1 MNIKN
6 TLRVLA
12 LCVSS
17 LVSGMTYGQTN
28 HWVAENIKTSEL
40 AEKSFYL
47 MKPADGGKN
56 ENFGVNAF
64 LKYESEATQKP
75 LEATKFTFTN
85 RKWDIDGYWYKIYC
99 YDGTR
104 KVYVYSS
111 NGNAKWGDDNTKQ
124 WNIDKTQDTKNYYVI
139 WQNDPDDNLDPRLIS
154 IEKDN
159 SNALRVSYL
168 EKKGGLIF
176 SEAPSLHDWAFISE
190 AQYNAIYPGTFIKE
204 SLGYNKISS
213 TGWYYPQGYNDKLY
227 KMKNT
232 DKDGFYF
239 NNIYSYQTSNGTW
252 LAKTIAEPAEVKS
265 HGVRLAIQINGLI
278 PNYSYDITA
287 YAHVSRPL
295 EENKKEGDIWDEV
308 VLDAEKNKTTTPAHI
323 YARGTNEKSFDF
335 TGTYGE
341 KCPNLTEITLTDI
354 TPDANGTIIVYI
366 VTESNATNYVYGTI
380 KSIVHST
387 KLITTGSI
395 DTAQK
400 YYLYNIESNKFLDVG
415 ETNGNSAILGHGLD
429 MNLIYVDYPKYM
441 VNTNFSGDAT
451 YNFFN
456 GTSMNSG
463 AAEISFVQ
471 EGDYF
476 RLKSGNNYIYAD
488 GYVIKQN
495 KSQGDNI
502 YGKWQL
508 ISYNQ
513 RRIELQRATV
523 DNPKD
528 ATFLVKQPGFSKYN
542 CELRPYSSWN
552 GYNGSTMTQDGADVN
567 NGANCH
573 LKITSGTFDIYQ
585 DLHTNEWDVPNGLY
599 LVSAQGLHNDPNNLK
614 PIVELYANEV
624 AVPFVNLEG
633 SNIVSDG
640 VVAANNFTNGMYKT
654 SLLVVVKDG
663 KLRVGARG
671 FAKDGETGVDNFEVT
686 YYGKYDTDNMDVTTL
701 FIKNP
706 SFQGSGS
713 DNNKWKENWTV
724 SGLSRNIGNNNMDA
738 NNGNTYQGYG
748 YFADCRGVNTLN
760 KSISAGDVCQKIYLP
775 AGAYRLSAKCVAQNN
790 PGFLFV
796 KEGDYYGGSDMG
808 QHITFVDDAKSAT
821 KRTTTPQ
828 ERALTFIVPVSSY
841 VTIGYRYNSGSS
853 SGAIWNAVDD
863 FRLIYLGNAK
873 NTNIS
878 CQIINPDMDANNHDL
893 PTANFGWN
901 ADGSSGFEYKN
912 ECVQRYNC
920 NFDTYQTIT
929 GIPNGWYQINVQ
941 GFYRD
946 RGAGKTTKDKKHVFL
961 YGNKAYKQISLIEAE
976 EPNSTD
982 YTDAG
987 YPNSMP
993 EAQTAFGKG
1002 HYPNSLI
1009 TRVTDGNL
1017 KIGVIKEQTIDN
1029 DWAAFDNFKLTYL
1042 FSDTNIEEG
1051 MEFTQFIKNPSFET
1065 ADYTAWETSK
1075 LATIEDNKNKDVMTN
1090 GVERYLANTGSQ
1102 SKLGYYHIKQT
1113 ISGTENGLP
1122 QGQYVLKA
1130 KVSSVEDNDIA
1141 VFANGRLGSF
1151 VTDGTN
1157 KGREIELGS
1166 IGINNNEEVEISF
1179 TSNYG
1184 FNIDDIRLT
1193 RSSREGEGDALIV
1206 DLDGLIAQAK
1216 AILESGFVG
1225 DGAFQIDGTELQTAY
1240 NNAVT
1245 VNKNP
1250 TIAYLDKKN
1259 AKNALVTAITNI
1271 QSATPKK
1278 PDSGVN
1284 YMIKHIASG
1293 FYLATDA
1300 ENVVLTNTPSTIKF
1314 IDDDNNSKYTLFD
1327 ENNGANKYIYKQD
1340 NGEGPIL
1347 TANATNNT
1355 EIAFRIIFINGI
1367 PSHIALTY
1375 SGFEDGTCLGTENI
1389 DDKSKVF
1396 CNKDAEDGYSR
1407 WIITTY
1413 DPTLKA
1419 GDKSIWY
1426 NLEAGAFIEEEK
1438 YTPAATDLD
1447 GKTVVITDM
1456 TGSYTLAVKQNII
1469 AGNEWDMISHNLSD
1483 YNENQYLFAKFAKF
1497 TDSSV
1502 SGDNIY
1508 TIQML
1513 NVQGE
1518 YYSKWGN
1525 QGYMNF
1531 QPTASGNVIFALGLK
1546 GQDGNQEGLNGQDAQ
1561 NHGLWRVTY
1570 HDGLGYVIQNVGR
1583 GDYLNPASASPS
1595 TTPVYV
1601 KLDNKFLSN
1610 SIAEF
1615 GNDAVIWTIETEG
1628 SLYKLKNVNKYLSV
1642 VDDASIGI
1650 HSFMSSNSSDNSF
1663 TLTPAGTG
1671 YDYNVY
1677 TMSMNPD
1684 NSNYGSSTYGETYLG
1699 WSGESNYKPLLP
1711 LISKDDAEP
1720 RGIHWMKCS
1729 KEDYN
1734 SYKSAVKKARSARMN
1749 AWPVIRSAIRN
1760 GVSLTEFNKVYNNPM
1775 AVSGDIGKATAT
1787 LREQVVN
1794 KVLHATPTTPYD
1806 ASYEIID
1813 AECQS
1818 SSLTEDEW
1826 TVSGDITRHDNKP
1839 IYETIGGKKKM
1850 ILGGYSFK
1858 SESGNAASISKQ
1870 ITKLTPGKYSLALDI
1885 NATKNNGNALSGL
1898 KLYIKSNSTNEVRAD
1913 ISGVTGTTSTI
1924 KTPTINVAD
1933 GETVTIGL
1941 EIEAAN
1947 NISNVAF
1954 DNFKLI
1960 YCDTY
1965 RNYTVT
1971 TVNDQKTVT
1980 FDGIWRATDNSE
1992 ISDIVSNQGKGVTID
2007 LKETKILDPVDIT
2020 LAESN
2025 TTNVLVYTGADMDV
2039 TINSSKQNII
2049 KDGVCTSF
2057 VAKDGATL
2065 NIPTAFTAN
2074 NVLYSRSMSATTSYG
2089 TIVLPFDIVTDDEI
2103 QLYSLYNAGG
2113 NGSFNIERINSLPAG
2128 TPGFFRKKDNAATNI
2143 TISKT
2148 SGNYSISTTTGEY
2161 VSESTAADDNFKLVG
2176 SYVYCTVIG
2185 DKDYADAHKNDDP
2198 KPSDWGTKAN
2208 KYYYIKSN
2216 QFWQG
2221 YNYFYID
2228 TFRAYIDG
2236 KDAPANQAREVF
2248 SLTEWEMPNDIDDI
2262 VAVKEAEII
2271 GIYTSNGTKI
2281 DDLKPGVNII
2291 KYSNG
2296 KVKKV
2301 FIK

>member
-17 LVSGMTYGQTN
+17 LVSGMTYGQRINNT
-28 HWVAENIKTSEL
+28 WVAEKWEYGEYHAFS
-40 AEKSFYL
+40 ADKP
-47 MKPADGGKN
+47 KPAGDYYLLSPVSN
-56 ENFGVNAF
+56 TF
-64 LKYESEATQKP
+64 LKYESEVTKEP
-75 LEATKFTFTN
+75 REATKFTISDEDHSATTGDFY
-85 RKWDIDGYWYKIYC
+85 RISC
-99 YDGTR
+99 YDGSR
-104 KVYVYSS
+104 RVYMYSYK
-111 NGNAKWGDDNTKQ
+111 GVARWGDDYEKQ
-124 WNIDKTQDTKNYYVI
+124 WCINETDASLNHYEI
-139 WQNDPDDNLDPRLIS
+139 WQYDPDGTNDPRSIMIS
-154 IEKDN
+154 EESSSPTGYVVVYAERKLFENDKHTN
-159 SNALRVSYL
+159 
-168 EKKGGLIF
+168 
-176 SEAPSLHDWAFISE
+176 DWAFISE
-190 AQYNAIYPGTFIKE
+190 AQYNALYPENLIRE
-204 SLGYNKISS
+204 SLGYNKIQCK
-213 TGWYYPQGYNDKLY
+213 GVYYPNSNGNIPSPSLGTIESY
-227 KMKNT
+227 K
-232 DKDGFYF
+232 
-239 NNIYSYQTSNGTW
+239 SSNGTW
-252 LAKTIAEPAEVKS
+252 LSRIHLNKEKGIRLGTKIDNLVVGETYTIEVY
-265 HGVRLAIQINGLI
+265 V
-278 PNYSYDITA
+278 
-287 YAHVSRPL
+287 YATMGS
-295 EENKKEGDIWDEV
+295 
-308 VLDAEKNKTTTPAHI
+308 DANKTTYTKNAALIVNNDINNPN
-323 YARGTNEKSFDF
+323 YFDAIKT
-335 TGTYGE
+335 TGCSAPIVKT
-341 KCPNLTEITLTDI
+341 IDV
-354 TPDANGTIIVYI
+354 TPDANGSICLGIWQDATEYI
-366 VTESNATNYVYGTI
+366 YFGI
-380 KSIVHST
+380 KSIKYKESLYT
-387 KLITTGSI
+387 PTITDLSK
-395 DTAQK
+395 K
-400 YYLYNIESNKFLDVG
+400 YYLYNIQADKFLDAG
-415 ETNGNSAILGHGLD
+415 STNGNTAIVGHGLD
-429 MNLIYVDYPKYM
+429 LKLTASGQNYTIDTK
-441 VNTNFSGDAT
+441 FSGNPT
-451 YNFFN
+451 YNYFN
-456 GTSMNSG
+456 GTSVNG
-463 AAEISFVQ
+463 AEAPISFIS
-471 EGDYF
+471 ENNYF
-476 RLKSGNNYIYAD
+476 RMRTYENYIYVD
-488 GYVIKQN
+488 GSTVFSN
-495 KSQGDNI
+495 KNAGAYES
-502 YGKWQL
+502 GKWML
-508 ISYNQ
+508 ISEDQ
-513 RRIELQRATV
+513 RKRDLKRATV

-633 SNIVSDG
+633 SNMVNDG

-654 SLLVVVKDG
+654 SLLVVVEDG

-701 FIKNP
+701 FITNP
-706 SFQGSGS
+706 SFQGSK
-713 DNNKWKENWTV
+713 NNSQWSNGWTME
-724 SGLSRNIGNNNMDA
+724 SYGQNIGNNNMNADG
-738 NNGNTYQGYG
+738 GNTYQGYG
-748 YFADCRGVNTLN
+748 YFADSKGSDKLN
-760 KSISAGDVCQKIYLP
+760 KWNAFAGIGGNANADEKGSVYQKIYLP
-775 AGAYRLSAKCVAQNN
+775 AGAYSLSAKCVAQNN

-796 KEGDYYGGSDMG
+796 KDGDYTPSTNNGKDMG
-808 QHITFVDDAKSAT
+808 QHITFIDKANGAE
-821 KRTTTPQ
+821 KRVTNPTDRT
-828 ERALTFIVPVSSY
+828 LIFIVPVSGY
-841 VTIGYRYNSGSS
+841 VTVGYRHDAISNAD
-853 SGAIWNAVDD
+853 GAVWNAVDD

-878 CQIINPDMDANNHDL
+878 CQIVNPDMDANNHDL
-893 PTANFGWN
+893 PIANFGWN
-901 ADGSSGFEYKN
+901 ADGSNGFEYKD

-929 GIPNGWYQINVQ
+929 GLPNGWYQIDVQ

-946 RGAGKTTKDKKHVFL
+946 RAIGNTTKEKKHVFL
-961 YGNKAYKQISLIEAE
+961 YGNKAYKQINLIEAE

-982 YTDAG
+982 YSDSG
-987 YPNSMP
+987 YPIKTS

-1002 HYPNSLI
+1002 RYPNSLI
-1009 TRVTDGNL
+1009 TRVTDGTL
-1017 KIGVIKEQTIDN
+1017 KIGVVKNTLISA
-1029 DWAAFDNFKLTYL
+1029 DWSVFDNFKLTYL

-1090 GVERYLANTGSQ
+1090 GVERYIANTGSQ

-1113 ISGTENGLP
+1113 ISGTKNGLP

-1438 YTPAATDLD
+1438 YTPAANDLD

-1456 TGSYTLAVKQNII
+1456 TGSYTLAVKKNISD
-1469 AGNEWDMISHNLSD
+1469 GNEWDMISHNLSN
-1483 YNENQYLFAKFAKF
+1483 YNANQYLFAKFAKV

-1513 NVQGE
+1513 NAQGE
-1518 YYSKWGN
+1518 YYSMWGN

-1531 QPTASGNVIFALGLK
+1531 QPTALGNAIFALGLIK
-1546 GQDGNQEGLNGQDAQ
+1546 DGNKIWGQDAE

-2185 DKDYADAHKNDDP
+2185 DKDYADAHKNDNT

-2248 SLTEWEMPNDIDDI
+2248 SLTEWEMPNDIYDI